1 MSIPAR
7 VGESRRSGQRHQ
19 VVDLPAYR
27 RERLAAL
34 YRGAHAWDNG
44 VPGHLAALLGCARTI
59 DESVNG
65 THSGLDSMAALRYGF
80 GLRRPRVE
88 KALSAL
94 TEMSAVHNGY
104 GDLLN
109 AIRELDSLLDTLHQS
124 GCKGGDSVLTQEAVK
139 LARKVNEELWATLF
153 EASFLSH

>member
-1 MSIPAR
+1 M
-7 VGESRRSGQRHQ
+7 
-19 VVDLPAYR
+19 VDLPAYR

-34 YRGAHAWDNG
+34 YRGAYAWDNG
-44 VPGHLAALLGCARTI
+44 IPGHLAALLGCARTI
-59 DESVNG
+59 EESVNG

-80 GLRRPRVE
+80 GLRRSRVE

-94 TEMSAVHNGY
+94 AEMSAAHNAY

-124 GCKGGDSVLTQEAVK
+124 GYKGGGSVLTQEAVK

-153 EASFLSH
+153 DTSFLPHEA

>member
-1 MSIPAR
+1 
-7 VGESRRSGQRHQ
+7 

-59 DESVNG
+59 EESVNE
-65 THSGLDSMAALRYGF
+65 THSDLDNIAALRYGF
-80 GLRRPRVE
+80 GLRRARVE
-88 KALSAL
+88 KALNAL
-94 TEMSAVHNGY
+94 AEMSAAHNAY

-124 GCKGGDSVLTQEAVK
+124 GRTGGGSVLAHETVK

-153 EASFLSH
+153 DASFLPHEA